1 LKKCL
6 CWKIFISTVNERG
19 ENKLDILLMEN
30 VTEFHAISFAFSS
43 I

>member
-1 LKKCL
+1 MLMLEKVL
-6 CWKIFISTVNERG
+6 CQRG

-30 VTEFHAISFAFSS
+30 VTELHAISLAFSS